1 MPSASSTVSSSS
13 RRSRS
18 RRTSKSSPSYT
29 IYDLKGRGVQPSSVT
44 QTRTRKSKSKSKSTS
59 RRRHSSS
66 SSSSSSS
73 PSSRSSAESSSSW
86 LKRGSDVVFRV
97 LPNAFKQCLGVL
109 YRALRTATQATWT
122 ALTAAARTLA
132 NIIIVALKVLS
143 APLVL
148 AGWVVQSVAQM
159 GVRYIRVILAAL
171 LLVAGFLQVTN
182 EAQLKEWAGEG
193 KDIQNQTSSS
203 SRQPL
208 TQKQRFERVRNI
220 FNKRLFEPIRNCL
233 TKQLPQLT
241 YVILRV
247 WHMILLHGASGV
259 LVGVLSV
266 GTMVDKIL
274 KSMGIQLTLSPST
287 HSKGFRQTIES
298 DTSVDQAE
306 KEWLSLYFIT
316 WDRLRSDSSQWLTNR
331 IRAAPATAPTAPTAP
346 TSATPDSPDS
356 PDSPDTPATP
366 PTLTDLGKQLLATTP
381 HNDTSTLTLRGASD
395 QLVRPWKLFGT
406 HLTSRVP
413 VLSNWWKRTAKAA
426 DTVRQRARLPQR
438 VTQTAEQAAKRAK
451 TVYTST
457 VNKPTREQIQKL
469 QKRYHDNAQWLYGPA
484 LHSDPNGKKV
494 MTVRE
499 LFSYYFQL
507 MSGIGVLK
515 ESSGMYKQM
524 MASRQ
529 VWTELPEETGQL
541 VYLDAM
547 L

>member
-1 MPSASSTVSSSS
+1 M
-13 RRSRS
+13 
-18 RRTSKSSPSYT
+18 
-29 IYDLKGRGVQPSSVT
+29 
-44 QTRTRKSKSKSKSTS
+44 
-59 RRRHSSS
+59 
-66 SSSSSSS
+66 
-73 PSSRSSAESSSSW
+73 
-86 LKRGSDVVFRV
+86 KRGSDVVFRV

-109 YRALRTATQATWT
+109 YRALRTATQATCT
-122 ALTAAARTLA
+122 ALTAATRTLA

-143 APLVL
+143 APLML
-148 AGWVVQSVAQM
+148 AGWVVKSVAQM
-159 GVRYIRVILAAL
+159 GMRYIRVVLAAV
-171 LLVAGFLQVTN
+171 LLVAGFLQVVTD

-193 KDIQNQTSSS
+193 KDIQNHTLSS

-208 TQKQRFERVRNI
+208 TQQQRFERVRSI

-274 KSMGIQLTLSPST
+274 KSMGIQLALSPST

-316 WDRLRSDSSQWLTNR
+316 WNQLISHSPEWVRNR
-331 IRAAPATAPTAPTAP
+331 IRAAPATSPTSPTAP
-346 TSATPDSPDS
+346 TSATPDSPDN
-356 PDSPDTPATP
+356 PATP

-381 HNDTSTLTLRGASD
+381 QNDTSTLTLRGASD

-438 VTQTAEQAAKRAK
+438 VTQTAEQAVTRAK

-469 QKRYHDNAQWLYGPA
+469 QTRYHNHAQWLYGPA
-484 LHSDPNGKKV
+484 LHSDPNGKPV

-499 LFSYYFQL
+499 LFSKYFQF
-507 MSGIGVLK
+507 MSGVGVLK
-515 ESSGMYKQM
+515 ESSEMYKRM

>member
-29 IYDLKGRGVQPSSVT
+29 IYDLKGRGAQPSSD
-44 QTRTRKSKSKSKSTS
+44 TRTRKSNRTSKSKSS
-59 RRRHSSS
+59 RRR

-73 PSSRSSAESSSSW
+73 PSSAESSSSW

-143 APLVL
+143 APLML
-148 AGWVVQSVAQM
+148 AGWVVKSVAQM
-159 GVRYIRVILAAL
+159 GMRYIRVVLAAL

-193 KDIQNQTSSS
+193 KDIQNHTSSS

-259 LVGVLSV
+259 LAGVLSV

-274 KSMGIQLTLSPST
+274 KSMGIQLALSPST
-287 HSKGFRQTIES
+287 HSKGFRQTIEG

-316 WDRLRSDSSQWLTNR
+316 WDRLRTDSSQWLTNR
-331 IRAAPATAPTAPTAP
+331 IRAAPATSPTSPTSP

-356 PDSPDTPATP
+356 PDRPDSPDSPATP

-381 HNDTSTLTLRGASD
+381 QNDTSTLTLRGASD

-438 VTQTAEQAAKRAK
+438 VTQTAEQAVTRAK

-469 QKRYHDNAQWLYGPA
+469 QTRYHNNAQWLYGPA
-484 LHSDPNGKKV
+484 LHSDPNGKPV
-494 MTVRE
+494 MTVRK
-499 LFSYYFQL
+499 LFSIYFQW
-507 MSGIGVLK
+507 MSGVGVLK
-515 ESSGMYKQM
+515 ESSEMYKRM

>member
-1 MPSASSTVSSSS
+1 
-13 RRSRS
+13 
-18 RRTSKSSPSYT
+18 
-29 IYDLKGRGVQPSSVT
+29 
-44 QTRTRKSKSKSKSTS
+44 
-59 RRRHSSS
+59 
-66 SSSSSSS
+66 
-73 PSSRSSAESSSSW
+73 

-148 AGWVVQSVAQM
+148 AGWVVKSVAQM
-159 GVRYIRVILAAL
+159 GMRYIRVVLAAL
-171 LLVAGFLQVTN
+171 LLVAGFLQVTDD
-182 EAQLKEWAGEG
+182 AQLKKWAGEG
-193 KDIQNQTSSS
+193 KDIQNHTSSS

-233 TKQLPQLT
+233 TKQLPQFT

-266 GTMVDKIL
+266 GAMVDKIL

-287 HSKGFRQTIES
+287 HSKGFRQTIEG
-298 DTSVDQAE
+298 DTSIDQAE

-331 IRAAPATAPTAPTAP
+331 IRAAPATSPTAP
-346 TSATPDSPDS
+346 TSATPDTPDS
-356 PDSPDTPATP
+356 PDSPDNPATP

-381 HNDTSTLTLRGASD
+381 QNDTSTLTLRGASD

-426 DTVRQRARLPQR
+426 NTVRQRARLPQR
-438 VTQTAEQAAKRAK
+438 VTQTAEQAVKRAN

-457 VNKPTREQIQKL
+457 VNKPTREQIQTL
-469 QKRYHDNAQWLYGPA
+469 QTLYHNNAQWLYGPA
-484 LHSDPNGKKV
+484 LHSDPNGKPV

-499 LFSYYFQL
+499 LFSNYFQW
-507 MSGIGVLK
+507 MSGVGVLK
-515 ESSGMYKQM
+515 ESTEMYKRM